1 MFFSELRAAK
11 KQAAQALASEN
22 EDEEVVEDEVTDTV
36 IEGNEP
42 LEAGMSGMN
51 TVSDEAEQA
60 LSESA
65 AAETAQEGF
74 VQAELPLENPS
85 FQTKLSD
92 RELAKKALQAARKAG
107 SHRNGRR

>member
-1 MFFSELRAAK
+1 M
-11 KQAAQALASEN
+11 
-22 EDEEVVEDEVTDTV
+22 TDTV

-74 VQAELPLENPS
+74 VQAELPLEKPS
-85 FQTKLSD
+85 FQAKLSGQ
-92 RELAKKALQAARKAG
+92 RNLPKKLFRQPEKPVLTETDADKTQMKQR
-107 SHRNGRR
+107 GRDTDCSPFFV